1 MKIQT
6 ISVVLMSL
14 VSALTFMSLATA
26 QQSKAAGDTCSPPCP
41 ANQKC
46 ISQWGTCAPMAIAP
60 PPGAMIVDPNTHTF
74 DPNTETCVAISHSDK
89 VGCAKKQ

>member
-1 MKIQT
+1 
-6 ISVVLMSL
+6 
-14 VSALTFMSLATA
+14 
-26 QQSKAAGDTCSPPCP
+26 
-41 ANQKC
+41 
-46 ISQWGTCAPMAIAP
+46 MAIAP